1 MDILDITPHER
12 GILSQLRHN
21 PALYLGGVSLRD
33 FFHMS
38 SGYQFAMETARQR
51 ERHNLLPDGLNEFT
65 NRWYGGDMGTRNWYS
80 MIALHE
86 SDDAAALGVF
96 FEILDAYLREL
107 GFAPIPAYVENCR

>member
-21 PALYLGGVSLRD
+21 PALYLGRVSLRD

-38 SGYQFAMETARQR
+38 SGYKFAMETAQQR
-51 ERHNLLPDGLNEFT
+51 EWHNLLRAGLNEFRD
-65 NRWYGGDMGTRNWYS
+65 RWSRGDKGTRNWYS
-80 MIALHE
+80 MIDLHE
-86 SDDAAALGVF
+86 PDDAAALGVF
-96 FEILDAYLREL
+96 FEILDAYIREL